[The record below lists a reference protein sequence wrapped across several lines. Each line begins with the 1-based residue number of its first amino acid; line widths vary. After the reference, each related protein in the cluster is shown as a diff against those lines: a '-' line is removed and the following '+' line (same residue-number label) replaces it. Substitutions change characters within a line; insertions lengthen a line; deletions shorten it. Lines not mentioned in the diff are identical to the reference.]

1 MKIVAWNTGMAF
13 RKKIDKILPL
23 KADILVISECEQP
36 EKWGQ
41 IDKER
46 GIYKF
51 LWEGDNP
58 NKGYWNNYF

>member
-1 MKIVAWNTGMAF
+1 MKIVAWNASMAF

-23 KADILVISECEQP
+23 KADILAISECEKS

-41 IDKER
+41 IDKGK
-46 GIYKF
+46 GINDF

-58 NKGYWNNYF
+58 NKGIGIIA